1 MSKFQGYLYGVI
13 AVLGFGTTFIG
24 LALGLTEFS
33 PTIMAIGRIIPA
45 GIGAII
51 ALKIGRQ
58 SLLPPRDLWSRIWL
72 VSGGLVFGYP
82 ILSTLAM
89 QTVPAADAGVLIALS
104 PVAGVVAAILIFK
117 TDMPSHRY
125 WIGALAGT
133 FFGMLFSISR
143 SNGLGGGEF
152 WGYII
157 MAIAVVIGGVGN
169 SSAGALTARYKA
181 FYIISWAIVISTP
194 IMLPLTII
202 ELVVHP
208 ITQMPSADAWFGFL
222 FVSFYSIF
230 LGHYFWANS
239 LNTIGIAKASQLQ
252 LAQPIVTMILAIFV
266 LDEVVSPGTWLT
278 AVAIL
283 VCVGWTQQIKLV
295 ESKRK

>member
-1 MSKFQGYLYGVI
+1 MYGAI

-24 LALGLTEFS
+24 IALGLTGFS
-33 PTIMAIGRIIPA
+33 PTIIAIGRIIPA

-51 ALKIGRQ
+51 ALKIGKQ
-58 SLLPPRDLWSRIWL
+58 PLLPPRDLWSRIWL

-117 TDMPSHRY
+117 TDMPSNRY
-125 WIGALAGT
+125 WFGALAGT
-133 FFGMLFSISR
+133 FFGMLFSVSR

-157 MAIAVVIGGVGN
+157 MAIAVVIGAIGN

-181 FYIISWAIVISTP
+181 FYVISWGIVISIP

-208 ITQMPSADAWFGFL
+208 ITVMPSAAAWFGFL
-222 FVSFYSIF
+222 FVSLYSIF
-230 LGHYFWANS
+230 LGHYFWANA
-239 LNTIGIAKASQLQ
+239 LNTIGIARASQLQ
-252 LAQPIVTMILAIFV
+252 LIQPIVTMILAIII
-266 LDEVVSPGTWLT
+266 LHNTVSLFTWFT
-278 AVAIL
+278 AIAIL
-283 VCVGWTQQIKLV
+283 ICVSWTQRINLT
-295 ESKRK
+295 RKK

>member
-1 MSKFQGYLYGVI
+1 MSKFRGYLYGAI

-51 ALKIGRQ
+51 ALKIGKQ
-58 SLLPPRDLWSRIWL
+58 PLLPPRDLWSRIWL

-82 ILSTLAM
+82 ILSTMAM
-89 QTVPAADAGVLIALS
+89 RTVPAADAGVLIALS
-104 PVAGVVAAILIFK
+104 PVAGVIAAILIFK
-117 TDMPSHRY
+117 TKTPTTRY

-157 MAIAVVIGGVGN
+157 MAIAVVIGAIGN
-169 SSAGALTARYKA
+169 TSAGALTARYKA
-181 FYIISWAIVISTP
+181 FYVISWAIVISIP
-194 IMLPLTII
+194 IMLPLTVI
-202 ELVVHP
+202 ELLVHP
-208 ITQMPSADAWFGFL
+208 ITHVPSSDAIFGFL
-222 FVSFYSIF
+222 FVSLYSIF
-230 LGHYFWANS
+230 LGHYFWANA
-239 LNTIGIAKASQLQ
+239 LNTIGVAKASQLQ
-252 LAQPIVTMILAIFV
+252 LVQPIVTMVLAIIV
-266 LDEVVSPGTWLT
+266 LHEAVSPITWFT

-283 VCVGWTQQIKLV
+283 FCVGWTQRINL
-295 ESKRK
+295 SKQK

>member
-1 MSKFQGYLYGVI
+1 MSKLRGYVYAAI

-24 LALGLTEFS
+24 IALGTTGFS
-33 PTIMAIGRIIPA
+33 PTIIAIGRIIPA

-51 ALKIGRQ
+51 ALKIGKQ
-58 SLLPPRDLWSRIWL
+58 PLLPPRDLWSRIWL
-72 VSGGLVFGYP
+72 VAGGLVFGYP

-89 QTVPAADAGVLIALS
+89 RTVPVSDAGVLIALS

-117 TDMPSHRY
+117 TKMPPTRY
-125 WIGALAGT
+125 WIGALGGT

-157 MAIAVVIGGVGN
+157 MVIAVILGAIGN
-169 SSAGALTARYKA
+169 TSAGALTARYKA
-181 FYIISWAIVISTP
+181 FYVISWAIVISIP

-208 ITQMPSADAWFGFL
+208 ITTPPSASAWFGFL
-222 FVSFYSIF
+222 FVSLYSIF
-230 LGHYFWANS
+230 LGHYFWANA

-252 LAQPIVTMILAIFV
+252 LVQPIITMILAIII
-266 LDEVVSPGTWLT
+266 LHNTVSLITWL
-278 AVAIL
+278 AALAIL
-283 VCVGWTQQIKLV
+283 FCVGWTQRINL
-295 ESKRK
+295 SRNR